1 MARSSFK
8 VIYAALFGNLAI
20 ALMKFGAAWLTGSS
34 AMTSEAVHSLVDTGN
49 EVLLLYG
56 IRRAAQPPDEFHPFG
71 HGRELY
77 FWSFIVAVLVF
88 ALGAGIAVYHGVER
102 LLHPEP
108 IIDPVINYVVLG
120 FSFLFEGVSWRIA
133 LKEFRTVKG
142 ELGYFTAMRQSKD
155 PTSSSYCWRTAPRL
169 PAFTSRFRAPA

>member
-77 FWSFIVAVLVF
+77 FRSFIVAVLVF

-155 PTSSSYCWRTAPRL
+155 PTSSSYCWRTAPRCL
-169 PAFTSRFRAPA
+169 ES